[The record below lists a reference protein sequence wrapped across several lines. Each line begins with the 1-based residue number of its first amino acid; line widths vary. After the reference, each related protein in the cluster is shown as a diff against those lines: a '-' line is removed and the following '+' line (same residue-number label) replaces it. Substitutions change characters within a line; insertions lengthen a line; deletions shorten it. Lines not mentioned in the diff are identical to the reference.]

1 MTAHRDRQRSLLRR
15 HLRLIARLRNARAAQ
30 LRKQDAASR
39 VRAPG
44 AAPVRPVSDRR
55 RCGTPRED
63 VASMHTRSLVGLCLL
78 IAGCGDGTRTSLDL
92 SADDPAP
99 ADDTKA
105 LLASPPVTPA
115 LGTVVAHGPVS
126 CPSQAPPGATC
137 QQITVTGCPGIETE
151 AIDATVAVLAPG
163 APLRGTVTHFKGGGG
178 EGFLTLGSTEIQ
190 AAGFRQVFVSW
201 ATDWEQTAS
210 HGIKTAACRPATVL
224 RWIFDSPALHGGSRA
239 AAFCAAGKSGG
250 SAQLGYALANYG
262 LASQLDY
269 VIERAGP
276 PFARIDLGCDGN
288 APPTTTVCG
297 DTVTM
302 RLPSELTRWE
312 NMTVACGSTSVPA
325 AELARWKSDS
335 IAVGGVYNYPSTRVD
350 FFDCTNN
357 APAVTGMSQIFF
369 NQIVQGE
376 GGTARVGYHCYSV
389 ADHCQGE
396 DLGDGDAVATQAM
409 IDNCIPHH

>member
-1 MTAHRDRQRSLLRR
+1 
-15 HLRLIARLRNARAAQ
+15 
-30 LRKQDAASR
+30 
-39 VRAPG
+39 
-44 AAPVRPVSDRR
+44 
-55 RCGTPRED
+55 
-63 VASMHTRSLVGLCLL
+63 LL
-78 IAGCGDGTRTSLDL
+78 ITGCGGNGTSLDV
-92 SADDPAP
+92 SADVPAS
-99 ADDTKA
+99 ANDTTA
-105 LLASPPVTPA
+105 SLAGLPVTLA
-115 LGTVVAHGPVS
+115 LGSVVAHGPVS

-151 AIDATVAVLAPG
+151 AIGATVAVLAPG
-163 APLRGTVTHFKGGGG
+163 APLRGTVTHLKGGGG

-201 ATDWEQTAS
+201 MTDWEQTVS

-224 RWIFDSPALHGGSRA
+224 RWIFDNPSLHGGSRT

-250 SAQLGYALANYG
+250 SAQLGYALAHYG

-288 APPTTTVCG
+288 APATTMVCG

-302 RLPSELTRWE
+302 RLPSDELTRWE

-335 IAVGGVYNYPSTRVD
+335 IAVGGTYDYPSTRVD

-357 APAVTGMSQIFF
+357 APAVTGMSQIFY
-369 NQIVQGE
+369 NRIAQSE
-376 GGTARVGYHCYSV
+376 GGTDRVGYHCYSV

-409 IDNCIPHH
+409 IDNCIAHH